1 MKKLVAWMLAVVM
14 SLGMLTGCSGGTEK
28 MAETDKPTESQ
39 DEGSAD
45 KKKEPAENVNN
56 EDLMGEGMGKD
67 YGLGPCGFDL
77 DRMVDRIGADEVKK
91 LRIGVSVSQQV
102 NDWQIAWAEEFRR
115 LGDEYGIDI
124 QILSA
129 DDDPA
134 KDVENMK
141 TFAAQDVDA
150 IIVYPKSFAS
160 AAATMSEINPTIPI
174 INSLGD
180 GVTEVDVSV
189 EENTPQALMAYTT
202 ADQMAADA
210 NGEDRYVLVLDNSS
224 DVFYLRERREG
235 FQEYVEDKYPNIHVV
250 DVRLDKTEDGWL
262 NQAKESML
270 ANPEINAIFATYT
283 LPMMGGYNAAEQ
295 LGVKDMSIYGIDANE
310 ATLDLLKENK
320 IQGLYIQFPTVHA
333 YWTLFNTLRVLSGEK
348 IEPVHQDFPET
359 SPYAVYTAT
368 PDTASEA
375 KNILYPGK

>member
-1 MKKLVAWMLAVVM
+1 MKKLVAWMLVAVM
-14 SLGMLTGCSGGTEK
+14 SLGMLTGCSGGTADTKDTEPTEK
-28 MAETDKPTESQ
+28 TEDTDK
-39 DEGSAD
+39 
-45 KKKEPAENVNN
+45 KEAPAGDVNN
-56 EDLMGEGMGKD
+56 EDLMGEGKGKD

-77 DRMVDRIGADEVKK
+77 DGLIERIGADEVKK

-124 QILSA
+124 QVLSA

-150 IIVYPKSFAS
+150 IIIYPKSFAS
-160 AAATMSEINPTIPI
+160 ASGTMSEINPTIPV

-180 GVTEVDVSV
+180 GVTQVDVSV

-202 ADQMAADA
+202 ADQMAEDA

-235 FQEYVEDKYPNIHVV
+235 FKEYVEEKYPNIHVV

-283 LPMMGGYNAAEQ
+283 LPMMGGYNAAQQ
-295 LGVKDMSIYGIDANE
+295 LGIKDMSIYGIDANE
-310 ATLDLLKENK
+310 ATLDLLKAGE

-333 YWTLFNTLRVLSGEK
+333 YWTLFNTLRVISGEK
-348 IEPVHQDFPET
+348 VEPVHQDFPET

-368 PDTASEA
+368 PDTAAEA
-375 KNILYPGK
+375 KGILYPGK